1 MLNKLRWYA
10 CYSIVLVSSVAFA
23 GSGIYVLWLEI
34 RHSAAYESLVAFN
47 ATTVESWVN
56 SPHQHATVMD
66 VAITGTILLAC
77 TAVLVSPI
85 LGAWA
90 LLNRLDSRDS
100 QNSQVEGACEDTRN
114 EKAD

>member
-1 MLNKLRWYA
+1 MLNKLKWYA

-23 GSGIYVLWLEI
+23 GSGIYVLWLEV
-34 RHSAAYESLVAFN
+34 RRSAAYESLNAF
-47 ATTVESWVN
+47 TVESWN
-56 SPHQHATVMD
+56 AMANLPHQHATVMD

-100 QNSQVEGACEDTRN
+100 QNSQVEGASEVTRN